1 METARALPSRPA
13 HRNPLPGDTEAPE
26 QLAVAVMTDEPS
38 LIEPPDHTHHAS
50 DTEEGHRP
58 LPSLDELKAKAET
71 LNAGIQ
77 AHLDHL
83 KDRHR
88 RTGE

>member
-1 METARALPSRPA
+1 
-13 HRNPLPGDTEAPE
+13 
-26 QLAVAVMTDEPS
+26 MTDEPN
-38 LIEPPDHTHHAS
+38 LIEQPDHTHQAS

-83 KDRHR
+83 KDQHR